1 MRKFTALALSAML
14 SVPVLAQTG
23 QTGSSPTRSAE
34 STEDQF
40 SYVITS
46 PSEGDESFWSISIQF
61 PNAVDIQFI
70 PAWSER
76 SSYVGFKMNGETYT
90 PDYAFHSIAE
100 NTLTLDL
107 GGYGASVKDRWEVT
121 IQPGLFRLLDDAEN
135 SLGENPLM
143 EIVVTEGDPVGNVDF
158 SFTGEPA
165 NPDGKLLLTEM
176 QTMTLTFGALKTVTA
191 DADAAIV
198 TLGGTTL
205 DKSLYT
211 VSSTGT
217 DNIVA
222 IMFDPALTT
231 TEDAALNVTF
241 PEGSLTGTQ
250 GESKDTNK
258 MPVNATYM
266 LVPGVAYD
274 LTIDFY
280 DPKPDAD
287 GNISLGKFDS
297 MIFFT
302 CDNTDTKAVD
312 GSTPNFKLKEV
323 NGDFETSVKLKFING
338 YATGKSAYYAMFNDK
353 PVYNGEYTLTLSE
366 GAFGD
371 SRWRADHSMGHTN
384 GEVVLQFKLSG
395 GEDRPASPHIDL
407 STVFVSTESLAV
419 KGIPSED
426 NIYWWANIIETS
438 RYPGDDEMF
447 ESAINFFK
455 TGAETFN
462 MNWVTVYQMT
472 AKTGEYTWGFGDL
485 LSQTDYYVYA
495 FGLDSN
501 GNLYMPLTKL
511 EVRTADPIV
520 SDNTFTSEVISVEGG
535 TQPNSKKVTIKVT
548 PANTDPYAVVILDKY
563 NSDEYDLTNE
573 ALHKNFLR
581 NVLRPLVTS
590 DRVYTGE
597 QTVVFDN
604 VKIDA
609 VMQAAVF
616 GYEGYETTKA
626 TITDFNTIDDNFK
639 AMTIEAYDPTI
650 SGASATLYSFDMVR
664 PFVMGVISQES
675 ADLYGGIENI
685 HENYRV
691 PLWNAAGMGYYD
703 WRYFARQ
710 DLVRQAVDGTL
721 KDIAGVSVLKWE
733 TDYYVYGY
741 LMDEG
746 GYRTSPVYYDVF
758 TTASRNMTGTS
769 FELKLNSMTSN
780 APLSPDTYTAD
791 MTIIPSDNTAQYAL
805 YYGDTYDF
813 EQYLEEGRVEDW
825 MYDVFMQR
833 RIKKTYS
840 DELNFGFGGVYSDK
854 TYILVACG
862 FDEAPNTDPAWILF
876 NKDGIVKGSLVD
888 VSTLNDDS
896 LLIYVSDRDIHV
908 EGEFTEAAVY
918 TTDGL
923 NAGTFKGNVCHMDG
937 SGCFIVRVQTSKGIE
952 TRKIVVR

>member
-1 MRKFTALALSAML
+1 MRKITALALSAML
-14 SVPVLAQTG
+14 SVPILAHAG
-23 QTGSSPTRSAE
+23 KSGSSPTRSVE
-34 STEDQF
+34 STDNLF
-40 SYVITS
+40 SYVITR
-46 PSEGDESFWSISIQF
+46 PAEGDETFSECRIQF
-61 PNAVDIQFI
+61 PDAAEVQFI

-76 SSYVGFKMNGETYT
+76 TSYVGFKMNGETFT
-90 PDYAFHSIAE
+90 PSYAFHSIDG
-100 NTLTLDL
+100 NTLTLDM
-107 GGYGASVKDRWEVT
+107 GGYQANVKDRWEVT
-121 IQPGLFRLLDDAEN
+121 IKPGLFRLLDASEN

-143 EIVVTEGDPVGNVDF
+143 EIVVTEGVPVSNVDF
-158 SFTGEPA
+158 SFSGDPA
-165 NPDGKLLLTEM
+165 NPDGKLLLSGM
-176 QTMTLTFGALKTVTA
+176 QTMTLTFGALQTVKA
-191 DADAAIV
+191 DVDAAIV
-198 TLGGTTL
+198 TLGETTL

-211 VSSTGT
+211 VSSGN
-217 DNIVA
+217 DNTIA
-222 IMFDPALTT
+222 ITFEPALTT
-231 TEDAALNVTF
+231 TEDATLSVTF

-250 GESKDTNK
+250 GGSSDTNK
-258 MPVNATYM
+258 APVNTTYM
-266 LVPGVAYD
+266 LVPAVAHD

-287 GNISLGKFDS
+287 GNISLSKFDS
-297 MIFFT
+297 MLFFT
-302 CDNTDTKAVD
+302 CDNTDTKAAG

-323 NGDFETSVKLKFING
+323 NGDFETSAKLTFING
-338 YATGKSAYYAMFNDK
+338 YVTGKSAYYVMFNEK

-384 GEVVLQFKLSG
+384 GEVVLRFNITG
-395 GEDRPASPHIDL
+395 GEDRPAGPHIDL
-407 STVFVSTESLAV
+407 SEAFVSTETLAV

-426 NIYWWANIIETS
+426 NIYWWANIIETH
-438 RYPGDDEMF
+438 RYPGDAEML

-455 TGAETFN
+455 TGAETFG
-462 MNWVTVYQMT
+462 MDWVTVYQMT

-485 LSQTDYYVYA
+485 VSQTDYYVYA
-495 FGLDSN
+495 FGLDAN
-501 GNLYMPLTKL
+501 GNLYMPLTKIM
-511 EVRTADPIV
+511 VRTADPVV
-520 SDNTFTSEVISVEGG
+520 SDNTFTSEIISVEGG
-535 TQPNSKKVTIKVT
+535 TQPNSKKVSVKVT
-548 PANTDPYAVVILDKY
+548 PTNNDPYAVVILEKY
-563 NSDEYDLTNE
+563 NTDQYDLTDE
-573 ALHKNFLR
+573 ASHKSFMR

-609 VMQAAVF
+609 IMQAAVF
-616 GYEGYETTKA
+616 GYENYETTKA
-626 TITDFNTIDDNFK
+626 TISDFSTVDDNFQ
-639 AMTIEAYDPTI
+639 AMTVEAYNPTI

-664 PFVMGVISQES
+664 PFVMGVISKES
-675 ADLYGGIENI
+675 AELYGGIENI

-691 PLWNAAGMGYYD
+691 PNWNAAGMGYYD

-721 KDIAGVSVLKWE
+721 KEIAGVSALKWE
-733 TDYYVYGY
+733 TEYYVYGY

-758 TTASRNMTGTS
+758 TTSSRNMADTS

-780 APLSPDTYTAD
+780 APTSPDTYTAD
-791 MTIIPSDNTAQYAL
+791 LTIIPSDKTAQYAL

-813 EQYLEEGRVEDW
+813 EQYLEEDRLEEW

-854 TYILVACG
+854 TYVLVVCG
-862 FDEAPNTDPAWILF
+862 FDEAPTTNPTWMLF
-876 NKDGIVKGSLVD
+876 NKDGIIKDSLLGASSVIG
-888 VSTLNDDS
+888 DS
-896 LLIYVSDRDIHV
+896 LLIYVRDHDIHV
-908 EGEFTEAAVY
+908 EGDFYDAAVY

-923 NAGTFKGNVCHMDG
+923 NAGTFNGNVCRING